1 MRACSVSE
9 QDSTDVSAMAVS
21 VVARAASG
29 SPSFSIIS
37 AISASQARAIAAQLF
52 ARTKL
57 GEDGAENFRHLAK
70 RRRHC
75 GRGVG
80 PSFGFPQRPPRFRY
94 SDQQLIW
101 DCGRRRW
108 RTRWVNQIRVLFGSI
123 LPPPDAAVS

>member
-75 GRGVG
+75 GRGLG
-80 PSFGFPQRPPRFRY
+80 PPLDFREHEKQSFSRGCPIAIVF
-94 SDQQLIW
+94 IW
-101 DCGRRRW
+101 
-108 RTRWVNQIRVLFGSI
+108 TKEI
-123 LPPPDAAVS
+123 